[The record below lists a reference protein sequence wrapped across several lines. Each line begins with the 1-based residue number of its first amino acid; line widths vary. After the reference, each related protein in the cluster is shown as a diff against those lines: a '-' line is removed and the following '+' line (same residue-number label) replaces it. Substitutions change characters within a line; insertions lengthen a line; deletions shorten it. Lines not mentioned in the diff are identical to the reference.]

1 MKQHFLMHD
10 CSKMYRLWELLW
22 LNFHVCFV
30 AVCQGDKA
38 EVHRTTIRALLWE
51 PMFVSEMYPQCLFC
65 LTSLTTNGTLK
76 NTHISDAVTDSWWRW
91 RWRNLSCLW
100 QLFSDFLQR
109 RYGQKLFTFSITKI
123 FRQLKI
129 LVSPSHVNFKT
140 ALRFRS
146 KLTLVTLELLLSL
159 TRAWFRCWYRS
170 SLLQH

>member
-10 CSKMYRLWELLW
+10 CSKMYRLWKLLW
-22 LNFHVCFV
+22 LNSHVCFV
-30 AVCQGDKA
+30 AVCQRDKA
-38 EVHRTTIRALLWE
+38 EVHRVTIRANLGE
-51 PMFVSEMYPQCLFC
+51 PMFVSKVYPQCLFT
-65 LTSLTTNGTLK
+65 LTSLTTTNTL
-76 NTHISDAVTDSWWRW
+76 SDAVTDRCWWRH
-91 RWRNLSCLW
+91 LSCRW

-159 TRAWFRCWYRS
+159 TRAWLRCWHRS